1 MNKTDVP
8 ANNSNNTMVHIDI
21 FIAIYMYNSSE
32 TLRYKL
38 TESIFCHYKNIQSF
52 FQDKANIT
60 FTILGSEGDLS
71 KNLVFKY
78 FDKSAYHEYWQ
89 DPQLKIIKML
99 DGKINKGMELSFET
113 GADVICWV
121 GSNDYLCYDY
131 FEQIINYYNSEK
143 MQLYGIDNY
152 FNGKNAVYY
161 CKVNDDGCDNYW
173 HNGKHTYCGRSNI
186 QFAGGTIAVN
196 RKCLQA
202 NPHIL
207 KQWDCDEGKDELNIM
222 KIPNMDKMTS
232 NKCFF
237 LNIKIKNYDITPFES
252 LKQYNKTNVLALNK
266 LSNDFLEKFNR
277 EYVDFNSLCNEF
289 GISIKNH

>member
-1 MNKTDVP
+1 MNVP
-8 ANNSNNTMVHIDI
+8 ANEPKDTKVHIDI

-52 FQDKANIT
+52 FRDKANIT

-71 KNLVFKY
+71 KNLVLKY
-78 FDKSAYHEYWQ
+78 FDESAYHEYWQ

-99 DGKINKGMELSFET
+99 DGKINRGMKLSFET
-113 GADVICWV
+113 GADVMCWV
-121 GSNDYLCYDY
+121 GSNDYICYDY
-131 FEQIINYYNSEK
+131 FEQIINHYNSDK

-161 CKVNDDGCDNYW
+161 CKVNESDNDNYW
-173 HNGKHTYCGRSNI
+173 HNGKHGYCGRSNM
-186 QFAGGTIAVN
+186 QFAGGIIATN
-196 RKCLQA
+196 RTCLQA

-207 KQWDCDEGKDELNIM
+207 KQWSCDEGKDELRIM

-232 NKCFF
+232 KECFF
-237 LNIKIKNYDITPFES
+237 LNIKINKCDITTFER
-252 LKQYNKTNVLALNK
+252 LQKDNKNNVLPLDN
-266 LSNDFLEKFNR
+266 LSGIFLEKFNR
-277 EYVDFNSLCNEF
+277 EYFDFNKICNEL
-289 GISIKNH
+289 GISIKNN